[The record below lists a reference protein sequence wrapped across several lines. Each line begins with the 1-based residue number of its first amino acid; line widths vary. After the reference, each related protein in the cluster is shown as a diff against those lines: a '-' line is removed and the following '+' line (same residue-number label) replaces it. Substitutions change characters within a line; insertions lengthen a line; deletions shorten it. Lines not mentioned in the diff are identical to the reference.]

1 MLYRYILHHVLLS
14 VYWLSQSSLPHRE
27 TIVEG
32 LFSLSQLL
40 PLALESKIQ
49 DDSAT
54 DRKTRMYEKVFP
66 GH

>member
-1 MLYRYILHHVLLS
+1 MQFLNQYFILLQQIL
-14 VYWLSQSSLPHRE
+14 WLQSSVPHRE

-40 PLALESKIQ
+40 PLALESKTE

-54 DRKTRMYEKVFP
+54 DRKTLMFEKVFP
-66 GH
+66 HQ